1 MPLKNADITAALS
14 GGSAVKLSDGHSLY
28 FVTNGRGAGSWVYE
42 YRDAGRLRSKG
53 LGSVAEVSVAVAR
66 RLREDFRA
74 DRRNGTLPT
83 IASPP
88 TAPIPTAAGGHGTAS
103 VHGSRQPLAVVTGKP
118 LREACRTYV
127 SQHASEWKDRGAQY
141 WALVTN
147 HGGPLADKLLPAI
160 TRDDVAA
167 VLRPIWRGPTTGAG
181 MKLRGFLDHV
191 FAAND
196 IEPNV
201 ATWDRLQHVLP
212 RDTVATVSHA
222 ALPSADVPMIMAEL
236 AACSG
241 PAAEVA
247 RALRFCVLTAT
258 RTQETI
264 DCNWSEIHIDGVNG
278 YSGPTW
284 LIPAA
289 RMKKGREHAIPLS
302 AEMLALL
309 GEPKASGRVFTTSNT
324 VSGAINPTSMLKLLK
339 KLRADVTCH
348 GFRSSFASW
357 AEAQKGFSTKAID
370 LCLAHVEGN
379 RTRRAYLRAELW
391 NERRALMN
399 AWAAFAL
406 TAAYTSLRPSIR
418 LPQETHS

>member
-1 MPLKNADITAALS
+1 MPLKNADITAALKS
-14 GGSAVKLSDGHSLY
+14 GTAAKLSDGHSLY
-28 FVTNGRGAGSWVYE
+28 FITNGRGAGSWVYE
-42 YRDAGRLRSKG
+42 FRDAGKLRSKG
-53 LGSVAEVSVAVAR
+53 LGPAADVSVSEAR
-66 RLREDFRA
+66 RKREDFRA
-74 DRRNGTLPT
+74 DRRNGVASLPT

-88 TAPIPTAAGGHGTAS
+88 TAARQAPTAVA
-103 VHGSRQPLAVVTGKP
+103 GKP

-141 WALVTN
+141 WAAVTN
-147 HGGPLADKLLPAI
+147 HCGPLADKLLPAI

-181 MKLRGFLDHV
+181 MKLRGFLEHV

-201 ATWDRLQHVLP
+201 ATWERLQHVLP

-258 RTQETI
+258 RTQETV
-264 DCNWSEIHIDGVNG
+264 DCDWSEIHMSGVNG

-284 LIPAA
+284 LIPAS
-289 RMKKGREHAIPLS
+289 RMKKGREHAIPLT

-309 GEPKASGRVFTTSNT
+309 GTSRKTGRVFTTGNT
-324 VSGAINPTSMLKLLK
+324 ASGAINPTSMLKLLK
-339 KLRADVTCH
+339 KLRPGVTCH

-357 AEAQKGFSTKAID
+357 AEAQKVYSTKAID

-379 RTRRAYLRAELW
+379 RTRRAYLRAALW
-391 NERRALMN
+391 DERRALMG
-399 AWAAFAL
+399 AWAAFSIP
-406 TAAYTSLRPSIR
+406 AA
-418 LPQETHS
+418 